1 MKKKNWTVYLRRL
14 LSEREKNMEIAV
26 LADIHSN
33 YIALQRCME
42 YALRRGIKSFIFLG
56 DYIGEMAYPER
67 TMELLRGYARE
78 YDCTFIRGN
87 KEEYWM
93 KQRREENPAFQEFS
107 STTGVLWYAYQKL
120 TDEDIDFFESLPIAR
135 KLQYGDMPTLI
146 ACHGS
151 PYSAKEKME
160 LGRERTI
167 EILQQSEVD
176 LILCGHTHRQ
186 GKIVYNGK
194 VVLNPGS
201 VGLSLGARTL
211 SQFMILHG
219 EDGQWR
225 EEFVSLSY
233 DTETV
238 VEQLEESGLNRRAP
252 GWCRI
257 TAHSLRNTSLRDIG
271 HAQVLWRVMELCK
284 QEMGEC
290 NWPNIPE
297 KYWDVAL
304 AEFLG

>member
-1 MKKKNWTVYLRRL
+1 
-14 LSEREKNMEIAV
+14 MEIAV

-33 YIALQRCME
+33 YIALEKCMD
-42 YALRRGIKSFIFLG
+42 YALKRGIRSFIFLG

-67 TMELLRGYARE
+67 TMELIRQYAKE

-87 KEEYWM
+87 KEDYWINQRSGKKLVLEEY
-93 KQRREENPAFQEFS
+93 S
-107 STTGVLWYAYQKL
+107 STTGALRYAYEHM
-120 TDEDIDFFESLPIAR
+120 TDEDIDFFEEIPIAR
-135 KLQYGDMPTLI
+135 KLQYGDLPTLI

-151 PYSAKEKME
+151 PFSAKEHMHI
-160 LGRERTI
+160 GSERTL
-167 EILQQSEVD
+167 EILERTEVD
-176 LILCGHTHRQ
+176 LILCGHTHKQ
-186 GKIVYNGK
+186 GKTEYNGK
-194 VVLNPGS
+194 MVLNPGS
-201 VGLSLGARTL
+201 VGLSHGARAM

-219 EDGQWR
+219 EAGQWR

-233 DTETV
+233 DTEAV
-238 VEQLEESGLNRRAP
+238 VNQLEESGLSRRAP

-257 TAHSLRNTSLRDIG
+257 TAYSLRNNTLQDIVHG
-271 HAQVLWRVMELCK
+271 QVLFRVMELCK
-284 QEMGEC
+284 QETGEC